1 MNQVSALAE
10 VPEIVASENVETI
23 ETSTAFKPQKS
34 ITTKLLPVERKVD
47 GVELSTTLVE
57 NVNHSMVEQTT
68 AKDKIESSSQG
79 PSVIADKTM
88 NRMSRVISTIQS
100 EQPIEIR
107 DSSSVVMTN
116 TPSPIGQFNYSDKV
130 EPIPGDRASDLKPQ
144 EMEPLILSVHDSS
157 EPTYNDIKPPLNKKT
172 EIKFEK
178 PLLPDEAVEAL
189 KSTSGMTEVLANL
202 TPSTQ
207 TTTSAPNFVAPPAE
221 PFNPS
226 CLHILLLI
234 RSETFN
240 ITLGYDEIC
249 RNFNIT
255 YNIPLSKYMTE
266 NRFELIFE

>member
-79 PSVIADKTM
+79 PSVIPDKTM

-178 PLLPDEAVEAL
+178 SLPDEAVEAL

-207 TTTSAPNFVAPPAE
+207 TTTSAPNLVAPPAE